1 MEIRTYSETN
11 VGKLRK
17 NNEDAYFTAEI
28 MIHLQDDKKETIHI
42 IVVLDGMGGLEGGE
56 IASSIAGKTYLEEIL
71 KSLFNEQSIDI
82 TTKDK
87 SSNPKKPFYQVD
99 IKSYAQEEEKSY
111 TIKGK
116 IKKEADGNINGVI
129 KEFLNISENQQKTE
143 EWLKQYQHTLLNS
156 LKLDYAISTSN
167 EKVNDV
173 VKNGDRGMP
182 PGTTL
187 TSGVIYQDI
196 MLVSNIG
203 DSRAYQYKND
213 KIKRISKDHSYV
225 QELVDKKAIS
235 KDEARLHPQKNIITR
250 CIGANKTDFADH
262 FILKME
268 VGDIYLFSTDGL
280 HDLLSDNSI
289 EKVIDK
295 NRNNLEM
302 IGKNLIKGALEKGG
316 VDNITLTIAE
326 TL

>member
-28 MIHLQDDKKETIHI
+28 KIHLKDDKTETIHI

-56 IASSIAGKTYLEEIL
+56 IASSLTGKTYLEEIF
-71 KSLFNEQSIDI
+71 KSLFNDQSIEI
-82 TTKDK
+82 TTKGEP
-87 SSNPKKPFYQVD
+87 SSPNIPYYQVN
-99 IKSYAQEEEKSY
+99 IKSYAREEEGSY
-111 TIKGK
+111 SIKGK
-116 IKKEADGNINGVI
+116 LNKDADGNIDGAI
-129 KEFLNISENQQKTE
+129 KDLLNLSPDQQKTE
-143 EWLKQYQHTLLNS
+143 EWLKQYQHNMLDS
-156 LKLDYAISTSN
+156 LKIDNAISISN
-167 EKVNDV
+167 EKVNNLV
-173 VKNGDRGMP
+173 ENGDGGIP

-187 TSGVIYQDI
+187 TSGLIYQDI
-196 MLVSNIG
+196 MLVTNIG
-203 DSRAYQYKND
+203 DSRAYQYKNN

-225 QELVDKKAIS
+225 QELVDKNTIS

-250 CIGANKTDFADH
+250 CIGANKSDYADH

-295 NRNNLEM
+295 NRGNLET
-302 IGKNLIKGALEKGG
+302 IGDNLIKGALEKGG